1 MASTEN
7 RTYETVKQT
16 FTEDERRRLGE
27 TLARTVQQ
35 IVDNKQARLSAAA
48 DFQAKHKAL
57 EMEAIRLTD
66 CVNRGFEEIE
76 VEVMTMLDRPKPGKK
91 QTLRVDTNEVLRTEP
106 MTPLEMQSSFGFPDP
121 EADGK
126 SKGAGPD

>member
-7 RTYETVKQT
+7 RTFETVKKT
-16 FTEDERRRLGE
+16 FTENERRRLGE

-66 CVNRGFEEIE
+66 CVNRGFEEVE
-76 VEVMTMLDRPKPGKK
+76 VEVMTMYDRPRPGKK
-91 QTLRVDTNEVLRTEP
+91 QILRVDNNEVVRTED
-106 MTPLEMQSSFGFPDP
+106 MTPLELQSSFGFPEP
-121 EADGK
+121 EGGEKAE
-126 SKGAGPD
+126 S